1 MQMCAWAFVHIY
13 NMCDATR
20 DGRVKEPTPGGS
32 QQTGFKAQ
40 LLGGVVGVVDNG
52 KKSAII
58 I

>member
-1 MQMCAWAFVHIY
+1 MCAWACVHIY

-40 LLGGVVGVVDNG
+40 LLGGLVGVVDNG